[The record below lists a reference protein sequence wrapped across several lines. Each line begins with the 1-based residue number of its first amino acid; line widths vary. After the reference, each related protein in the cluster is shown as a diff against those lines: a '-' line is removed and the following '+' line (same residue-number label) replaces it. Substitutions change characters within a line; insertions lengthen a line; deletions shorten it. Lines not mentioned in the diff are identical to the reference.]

1 MVASL
6 FERRGCRG
14 RQCQKGIKKGVV
26 RGSRGSSLTIG
37 NRGGTVDT
45 DDTVDSVG
53 TVDNVGTV
61 GTVGTIGA
69 VVSVGAVGTI
79 GTTNTATKINELA
92 LLKG

>member
-1 MVASL
+1 LVASL

-14 RQCQKGIKKGVV
+14 RQCKKGIEEGVV
-26 RGSRGSSLTIG
+26 RGGHGSSLTIG

-45 DDTVDSVG
+45 DVTVG
-53 TVDNVGTV
+53 TVDCVGTV